1 MGSNLFKEFQ
11 NHVIISSFF
20 NFFTS
25 LDLFILNHTSEHK
38 VDDIDCSRYIMVLTI
53 ILQNIFYSLKLTEIK
68 YQNASTGCPFSPT

>member
-11 NHVIISSFF
+11 NHVIMSSFF

-38 VDDIDCSRYIMVLTI
+38 VDDIDQSRYMMVLTI
-53 ILQNIFYSLKLTEIK
+53 ILQNIVYSLKLMEIK
-68 YQNASTGCPFSPT
+68 HQIASRVLPF